1 MLDYFLTG
9 EAWIA
14 IGLLLIVG
22 EMVLPAGYVLL
33 AFGVGSLVN
42 GVLLYAGLAPTVFTR
57 SVLANSA
64 FVAALS
70 FAVIFALR
78 KFFAKTDEPDINK
91 Y

>member
-42 GVLLYAGLAPTVFTR
+42 GVLLCRACADGVY
-57 SVLANSA
+57 
-64 FVAALS
+64 S
-70 FAVIFALR
+70 FS
-78 KFFAKTDEPDINK
+78 TG
-91 Y
+91 